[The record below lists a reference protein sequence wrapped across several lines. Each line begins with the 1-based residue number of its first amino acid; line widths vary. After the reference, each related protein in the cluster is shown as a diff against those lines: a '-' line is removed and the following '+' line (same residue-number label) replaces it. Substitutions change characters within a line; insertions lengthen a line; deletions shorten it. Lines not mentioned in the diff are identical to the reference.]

1 MIIDYKYIAVE
12 LESNTIQN
20 MNFHSISHLTIIVRK
35 RHWSNESNLKTYR
48 FLFTKKLCHVH
59 TADFDTSIY
68 YFIIFFIIKTIFISM
83 NNFMF

>member
-35 RHWSNESNLKTYR
+35 RH
-48 FLFTKKLCHVH
+48 
-59 TADFDTSIY
+59 
-68 YFIIFFIIKTIFISM
+68 
-83 NNFMF
+83 